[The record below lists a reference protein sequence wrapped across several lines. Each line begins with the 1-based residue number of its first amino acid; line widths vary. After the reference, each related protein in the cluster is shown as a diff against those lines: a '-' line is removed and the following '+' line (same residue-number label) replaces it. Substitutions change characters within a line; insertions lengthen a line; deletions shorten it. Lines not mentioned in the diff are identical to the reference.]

1 MSNYTITIK
10 ELIDEGDDI
19 FNFDYPYYNEIEGT
33 KELFEEKFKNVF
45 MFHEIGFDDVDVF
58 KHYLKTKLIT
68 LYTYYYQLYQT
79 ELRCKDIDFMLNK
92 DLKETFTRE
101 IIGSSNKEGEVITSK
116 EGTINQTNTENIN
129 GSTTGTNT
137 VNSNLTDNYSGTNDN
152 KTKDSSVS
160 NGVSSSELLDGYLT
174 SVQNNEG
181 NESYNLEE
189 INTSTINNTESIENE
204 KTNNIEENNSS
215 TGTTTENEI
224 LTNNQTETT
233 ELLSQGN
240 IGVTSSAE
248 LLEKWRRVLI
258 DIDMM
263 LINDLATLFLKV
275 Y

>member
-68 LYTYYYQLYQT
+68 LYPYYYQLYQT

>member
-68 LYTYYYQLYQT
+68 LYPYYYQLYQT

-101 IIGSSNKEGEVITSK
+101 IKGSSNKEGEVITSK